1 MTSHILAHASAPAL
15 TNFPDLPPSSHS
27 TAFTPPGPASLIA
40 MFFIGFATLQTY
52 TFVSSDP
59 EAQCLESAV
68 QESELILAEWKAHR
82 EVIVLVEKKRDE

>member
-1 MTSHILAHASAPAL
+1 
-15 TNFPDLPPSSHS
+15 
-27 TAFTPPGPASLIA
+27 
-40 MFFIGFATLQTY
+40 MFFIGFETLQTY

-82 EVIVLVEKKRDE
+82 EVIVFVEKQKGRMSDAAAELNERE